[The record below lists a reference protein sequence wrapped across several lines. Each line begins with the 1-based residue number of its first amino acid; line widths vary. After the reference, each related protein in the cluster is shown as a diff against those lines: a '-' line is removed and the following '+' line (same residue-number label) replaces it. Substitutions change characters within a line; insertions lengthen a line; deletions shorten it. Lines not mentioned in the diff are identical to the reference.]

1 MVITEKGFITKYSK
15 GVKPDYKEKTFAP
28 ETLKH

>member
-1 MVITEKGFITKYSK
+1 MVITEKGFITKYST
-15 GVKPDYKEKTFAP
+15 GVTPDYKEKAFAP